1 MRQWVRRARSAVV
14 MGLVWAAVWAP
25 AAVLAS
31 LVLDPD
37 GSMDEPWLLVGAF
50 PGFLG
55 GVVFALVLGVVARRR
70 RLEELSLPRTAGWGA
85 LAGLIVG
92 VLPFLLGSPGPGL
105 PAWFAPAVIGTIA
118 LLASLSAA
126 GSLALAR
133 RGARRERA
141 VAADGR

>member
-1 MRQWVRRARSAVV
+1 MRQWTRRARSAVV
-14 MGLVWAAVWAP
+14 MGLVWAAAWAP
-25 AAVLAS
+25 MAVLLS

-37 GSMDEPWLLVGAF
+37 GSMDEPWLLIGAF

-55 GVVFALVLGVVARRR
+55 GVVFALVLGLVARRS
-70 RLEELSLPRTAGWGA
+70 RLEELSLVRTAGWGA

-92 VLPFLLGSPGPGL
+92 VLPFLLGTPAPGL
-105 PAWFAPAVIGTIA
+105 PAWFAPVVIVTIA

-133 RGARRERA
+133 RGTRERA
-141 VAADGR
+141 PVR

>member
-1 MRQWVRRARSAVV
+1 MRQWTRRARSAVV
-14 MGLVWAAVWAP
+14 MGLVWAAAWAP
-25 AAVLAS
+25 MAVLLS

-37 GSMDEPWLLVGAF
+37 GSMDEPWLLIGAF

-55 GVVFALVLGVVARRR
+55 GVVFALVLGLVARRS
-70 RLEELSLPRTAGWGA
+70 RLEELSLLRTAGWGA

-92 VLPFLLGSPGPGL
+92 VLPFLLGTPAPGL
-105 PAWFAPAVIGTIA
+105 PAWFAPVVIGTIA

-133 RGARRERA
+133 RGTRERA
-141 VAADGR
+141 PAR